1 MNKRDFDVIIAG
13 GGAAGISAALWC
25 DELGLDALLLESR
38 PELGGQLLSTYNP
51 IENYLGFEARNGR
64 ELRDV
69 FIGQMDKRNFICRFN
84 SKIVEA
90 DPEAKK
96 IVLSGGDT
104 FSSRALIIATGV
116 RRKKLQVK
124 GEEEFRGKGILV
136 SGKLDKGLANDK
148 TVLIVGGGDA
158 AFENTEIL
166 SETSSK
172 IILVHRREE
181 FSARKEFVGKA
192 YMNPKVEVMTNT
204 IVKKITG
211 DQRVRQVWIEGR
223 DGETTSLD
231 VDLVLV
237 RICVEPNSEF
247 LKNRLILDNKGY
259 VKIDQNC
266 ETSAAKV
273 FAVGDVANPFSPTVN
288 TAVGTAAT
296 AVKSLFFQFKKAEY
310 YTSI

>member
-69 FIGQMDKRNFICRFN
+69 FIGQLGKRNFICRFN

-211 DQRVRQVWIEGR
+211 DQRVRQVWTEGS

-237 RICVEPNSEF
+237 RIGVEPNSEF
-247 LKNRLILDNKGY
+247 LKNRLILDDKGY

-296 AVKSLFFQFKKAEY
+296 AVKSLFFQFK
-310 YTSI
+310 